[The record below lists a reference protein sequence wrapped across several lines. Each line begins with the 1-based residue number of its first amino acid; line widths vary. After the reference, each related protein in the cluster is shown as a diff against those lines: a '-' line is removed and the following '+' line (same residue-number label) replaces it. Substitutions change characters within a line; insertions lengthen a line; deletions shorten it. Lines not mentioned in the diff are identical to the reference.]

1 MAGPARMTDV
11 LVVGGGVIGLSVAW
25 ELARHGLTVRV
36 LERGTP
42 GREASWAGAG
52 ILPPGNPARAQTLE
66 QHLRGHSCG
75 LWPEWS
81 QRLQEET
88 GVDNG
93 FRNCGGL
100 QLAFPADVEE
110 LSQHRC
116 SWQDE
121 GVAASE
127 IPPAELPVQEPAL
140 SSELAAAFELPELS
154 QVRNPRH
161 LQALQVA
168 CHQAG
173 VTFDCGRPVL
183 EILVRGGRFEGVR
196 TVAGVLHAQTCVLA
210 AGPWTPQLLPAAA
223 EAAACAA
230 PRAIRPVRGQ
240 IVLLN
245 LPCPP
250 FRRVMEYGK
259 RYLVPRPDGRVLVG
273 ATEEEAG
280 FDRRT
285 TAGGVAGLLEFACRL
300 VPGLSEATV
309 ERTWAGLRPVS
320 PDALPLIG
328 PVPGCEGLVLA
339 AGHGRNGLQMSP
351 VTGVLVRQLIL
362 RQPPCLPAELA
373 GCSVSRM
380 PAGS

>member
-1 MAGPARMTDV
+1 M
-11 LVVGGGVIGLSVAW
+11 
-25 ELARHGLTVRV
+25 
-36 LERGTP
+36 
-42 GREASWAGAG
+42 
-52 ILPPGNPARAQTLE
+52 
-66 QHLRGHSCG
+66 
-75 LWPEWS
+75 
-81 QRLQEET
+81 
-88 GVDNG
+88 
-93 FRNCGGL
+93 
-100 QLAFPADVEE
+100 
-110 LSQHRC
+110 
-116 SWQDE
+116 
-121 GVAASE
+121 
-127 IPPAELPVQEPAL
+127 
-140 SSELAAAFELPELS
+140 
-154 QVRNPRH
+154 
-161 LQALQVA
+161 
-168 CHQAG
+168 
-173 VTFDCGRPVL
+173 
-183 EILVRGGRFEGVR
+183 
-196 TVAGVLHAQTCVLA
+196 
-210 AGPWTPQLLPAAA
+210 
-223 EAAACAA
+223 
-230 PRAIRPVRGQ
+230 
-240 IVLLN
+240 LLN

-351 VTGVLVRQLIL
+351 VTGVLVRQQIL